1 MRKKKRKPAEAKD
14 NSEEAKDNSES
25 EKKPKKARIIPDS
38 QLREKVAYR
47 KVFPRRKGKPKSEKA
62 GTKRIISHDATRK
75 KTAVKRVTP
84 RVGRSKSRR

>member
-1 MRKKKRKPAEAKD
+1 VRKKKRKPANAKD
-14 NSEEAKDNSES
+14 NSKS
-25 EKKPKKARIIPDS
+25 EKEPKKATIIPDS
-38 QLREKVAYR
+38 QLRERVAYK
-47 KVFPRRKGKPKSEKA
+47 KVFRRRKGKPKSEKA